1 MIVHYTFVLLR
12 YCFVEKA
19 WELRKQTLRIF
30 VAYAVNNLFL
40 ITINNSN
47 IEKYECIRTNY
58 ISKYLILKLFNI
70 KNI

>member
-12 YCFVEKA
+12 YCFIEKA

-47 IEKYECIRTNY
+47 IEKYE
-58 ISKYLILKLFNI
+58 
-70 KNI
+70 